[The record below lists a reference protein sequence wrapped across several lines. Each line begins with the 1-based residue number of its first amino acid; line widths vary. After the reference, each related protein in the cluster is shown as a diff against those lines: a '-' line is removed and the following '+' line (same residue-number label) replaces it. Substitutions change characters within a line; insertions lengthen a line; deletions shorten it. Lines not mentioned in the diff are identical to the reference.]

1 MIKNERQYKITRAQ
15 AARFSN
21 ALKSLRQRADSDNGL
36 HPLIAKAQE
45 DAISS
50 QLADLESELREYESL
65 KAGRFQWDSLGMV
78 AELPSILIK
87 ARIARGLSQKDLA
100 ERIGLKEQ
108 QIQRYEA
115 TDYATANLSRI
126 KEVVNAFGVG
136 SNDAMS
142 TTDSR

>member
-1 MIKNERQYKITRAQ
+1 MIKNERQYKIIRAQ

-21 ALKSLRQRADSDNGL
+21 ALESLRLRPAENSW
-36 HPLIAKAQE
+36 HPLIAKVQE

-50 QLADLESELREYESL
+50 QLSDLESELREYESL
-65 KAGRFQWDSLGMV
+65 KAGRFQWDSLSVV
-78 AELPSILIK
+78 ADLPSILIK

-115 TDYATANLSRI
+115 TDYATANLARI
-126 KEVVNAFGVG
+126 KEVVNAFGVEF
-136 SNDAMS
+136 NRPTS
-142 TTDSR
+142 TLDPR

>member
-21 ALKSLRQRADSDNGL
+21 ALESLRQRPTSDNSL

-45 DAISS
+45 DALSS
-50 QLADLESELREYESL
+50 QLADMESELSEYESL
-65 KAGRFQWDSLGMV
+65 KAGDFELESLKV
-78 AELPSILIK
+78 IADLPSILIK
-87 ARIARGLSQKDLA
+87 ARIAQGLSQKDLA

-115 TDYATANLSRI
+115 TDYASANLARI
-126 KEVVNAFGVG
+126 KEVVSAFGVG
-136 SNDAMS
+136 INSPTS
-142 TTDSR
+142 TADSR